1 MENWYDKNYFER
13 MWKFDMIKIT
23 SKECGK
29 LIWYEL
35 IRKNVKNWYDKSYF
49 ERMWKIDDKNYF
61 EICGKLIW
69 CELLQKNVEELYT
82 NYFER
87 MWKIDMIWIVSK

>member
-1 MENWYDKNYFER
+1 MIRITSKNVENRYGINYFKR
-13 MWKFDMIKIT
+13 MWKIDIRIT

-35 IRKNVKNWYDKSYF
+35 
-49 ERMWKIDDKNYF
+49 
-61 EICGKLIW
+61 
-69 CELLQKNVEELYT
+69 LQKNVEDWYK

-87 MWKIDMIWIVSK
+87 MWKIDMIWITSKECGKLMIRITSK